1 MLPSMYHNYGMI
13 CTIIMVYFVPQLWYI
28 LYHTYG
34 TLMVT
39 SVPYMYRN
47 YGTCTVGTVNKYGT
61 NYGREYTINVPQ
73 IWYKTWENYNL
84 VVVVGCI
91 DCKTVAIPVQFMFK
105 NIVVDNTS
113 SYRETLVSLLSSVVV
128 SLSSNMSKTPQV
140 FSHSLLSS
148 FNSKTCSS

>member
-1 MLPSMYHNYGMI
+1 
-13 CTIIMVYFVPQLWYI
+13 MVHIVPQLGYI

-39 SVPYMYRN
+39 SVPYMYHN
-47 YGTCTVGTVNKYGT
+47 YGTCTVGTVHNYGT

-91 DCKTVAIPVQFMFK
+91 VCKTVAIPVQFMFM
-105 NIVVDNTS
+105 NIVVDNTMFT
-113 SYRETLVSLLSSVVV
+113 RDLSFIIVFCSGFLIIRYVQD
-128 SLSSNMSKTPQV
+128 TPSI
-140 FSHSLLSS
+140 F
-148 FNSKTCSS
+148 T